1 MQSTSVF
8 LDITK
13 VADFRWKNADVSI
26 TQGVFH
32 VIYIFFGYSKLHQV
46 HSCIIVGYV
55 WQNWGRGWS
64 FLPPHPWAALKILIM
79 SRVNCEENFDNKK
92 VRPVS
97 WKIRGSSRWTKI
109 FYKNVLTQRHYKI

>member
-32 VIYIFFGYSKLHQV
+32 VIYIFFGYSIA
-46 HSCIIVGYV
+46 SP
-55 WQNWGRGWS
+55 S
-64 FLPPHPWAALKILIM
+64 A
-79 SRVNCEENFDNKK
+79 
-92 VRPVS
+92 
-97 WKIRGSSRWTKI
+97 
-109 FYKNVLTQRHYKI
+109 